1 MASAQQLIDHARSV
15 TPAGEDVLAA
25 GVFAVQ
31 DDYVATAL
39 AAIGGSAVADELF
52 DNAVTDGVGAAAG
65 VRAAREAHAAG
76 QGVSLRMLLAV
87 TPTHIR
93 LYRLGAT
100 GENPGE
106 ELMAFTRDSCEVDLS
121 KFGASEHLDLRQGDK
136 EMKLTGGVG
145 LLAAYKDGNKKVVA
159 ELSSS

>member
-31 DDYVATAL
+31 DDYVATAF

-93 LYRLGAT
+93 LYRLGAM

-106 ELMAFTRDSCEVDLS
+106 ELMAFTRDSCKVDLS

-145 LLAAYKDGNKKVVA
+145 LLATYKDANKNVVQ
-159 ELSSS
+159 ELSK